1 MGLYDDLK
9 PNSQPQQKT
18 SGMFDDLAVPKK
30 EGIASSVFGTVKAT
44 GQGFLDMFTNPSEAQ
59 KAYEANYL
67 PYAPKSNPIIRAI
80 TAPGVASMRV
90 TTRLLNSGL
99 MPLADDVANIYEVSR
114 KGGIA
119 DQVKEGKI
127 PASYLDDIAVLKKNG
142 YNITGDVAQAVLSL
156 YGGSAVKNVAKAGV
170 KEGFKK
176 AFVTGAKETA
186 PVGLLFGAAQV
197 ASEGETDIKK
207 IATTLGV
214 STATAM
220 LLGGMVRGTVP
231 ATKSVSAKI
240 AKLFEEKKIKVPVVS
255 ESVPSNIK
263 VNTPNSRYSDY
274 RASQGY
280 EPYVDPNT
288 LPVIEG
294 GAPLVDKNP
303 LPTVKQGEN
312 PKVFVNYPE
321 RLPEPYIPQDK
332 LPTIEMGEKLPDKSG
347 LPTIQMNDIP
357 EVFPGDMTYHPIDS
371 ITKTTSG
378 IVRAGK
384 QAPELIQQIYN
395 PIKKSPEVA
404 PPKVRPTKTSFEVP
418 DEFQQKKTEL
428 EIRKEALNQ
437 SPFNKLDARRYQKE
451 GDIRE
456 LGDVT
461 NKKVADKMQNDMGEV
476 GIEDATKFQEEH
488 TKFRENKAQFIQDEK
503 IFKQEV
509 QNAKSSFKSEVASL
523 EDVAKQSSLA
533 DDIAT
538 QMEKD
543 YPNNSFDRQTNKQQ
557 IEVVLK
563 KDRDEIIQIAMGN
576 KKSTDGI
583 PEVAHYA
590 VLKNIADQEAAKG
603 DISLAREISYSNV
616 DRKAGQNLQAA
627 NIAMK
632 DNVSDIIKDV
642 RIKMEDNLPTRVKKG
657 KDVEISRIKKTIND
671 ALKGIEDMKPTREMI
686 ISALEKIK
694 CK

>member
-30 EGIASSVFGTVKAT
+30 EGIASSVFGTVKAA
-44 GQGFLDMFTNPSEAQ
+44 GKGFLDMFTNPSEAQ

-80 TAPGVASMRV
+80 TAPGVASVRV
-90 TTRLLNSGL
+90 ATRLFNPGV

-156 YGGSAVKNVAKAGV
+156 YGGSAVKNVATAGAKEGV
-170 KEGFKK
+170 KQ
-176 AFVTGAKETA
+176 AFIAGAKETA

-207 IATTLGV
+207 IASTLGV
-214 STATAM
+214 STAMAM

-294 GAPLVDKNP
+294 GAPIVDRNA
-303 LPTVKQGEN
+303 
-312 PKVFVNYPE
+312 
-321 RLPEPYIPQDK
+321 
-332 LPTIEMGEKLPDKSG
+332 LPTIKPGEKSPVALPKVDNSG
-347 LPTIQMNDIP
+347 LPEIQMD
-357 EVFPGDMTYHPIDS
+357 PIQR
-371 ITKTTSG
+371 ITKTSSA
-378 IVRAGK
+378 IVRDGK

-395 PIKKSPEVA
+395 PIKRSPEPA

-456 LGDVT
+456 LGDVA

-476 GIEDATKFQEEH
+476 GIEDATKFQEEY

-509 QNAKSSFKSEVASL
+509 KDAKSSFKSEVASL

-557 IEVVLK
+557 IEAVLK

-603 DISLAREISYSNV
+603 DISLAREISYSNI

-657 KDVEISRIKKTIND
+657 KEVEIGRIKKTIND

>member
-30 EGIASSVFGTVKAT
+30 EGIASSVFGTVKAA
-44 GQGFLDMFTNPSEAQ
+44 GKGFLDMFTNPSEAQ

-90 TTRLLNSGL
+90 ATRLLNPGL

-156 YGGSAVKNVAKAGV
+156 YGGSAVKNVATAGAKEGV
-170 KEGFKK
+170 KQ
-176 AFVTGAKETA
+176 AFIAGAKETA

-207 IATTLGV
+207 IASTLGV
-214 STATAM
+214 STAMAM

-332 LPTIEMGEKLPDKSG
+332 LPIIEMGEKLPDKSG
-347 LPTIQMNDIP
+347 LPTIQMNDTP

-378 IVRAGK
+378 ILRNGK
-384 QAPELIQQIYN
+384 QAPELIQQIYK
-395 PIKKSPEVA
+395 PIKRSPEVA

-418 DEFQQKKTEL
+418 DEFQQKKIEL

-476 GIEDATKFQEEH
+476 GIEDATKFQEEY
-488 TKFRENKAQFIQDEK
+488 TKFREKKAQFIQDEK

-509 QNAKSSFKSEVASL
+509 KDAKSSFKSEVASL
-523 EDVAKQSSLA
+523 EDVAKQADISENLA
-533 DDIAT
+533 T
-538 QMEKD
+538 HVTEKYSD
-543 YPNNSFDRQTNKQQ
+543 NNFSHQTNKQQ
-557 IEVVLK
+557 IETVLK
-563 KDRDEIIQIAMGN
+563 KDVSEIIDVAMGR
-576 KKSTDGI
+576 KAPTDGI
-583 PEVAHYA
+583 PATSHLAVAE
-590 VLKNIADQEAAKG
+590 KIAEDMAKKG
-603 DISLAREISYSNV
+603 DTSLALELMNSNV
-616 DRKAGQNLQAA
+616 GRKAGQNLQSLA
-627 NIAMK
+627 IASE
-632 DNVSDIIKDV
+632 DSLVSILRD
-642 RIKMEDNLPTRVKKG
+642 TRVKLEDNMSVLRKTQMG
-657 KDVEISRIKKTIND
+657 REINKAIAEIKDAFKNLKDIVPTKEAIAE
-671 ALKGIEDMKPTREMI
+671 AL
-686 ISALEKIK
+686 AKIT